1 MFTIFDRKVNIRI
14 ISHHPYLIIIIVLM
28 AMFTIF
34 ERKVILFTHFA
45 IPLSPTLCE
54 AGLTMNTGSAATI
67 VMKEEE
73 EMKEVEEEMK
83 DVRVKNWT
91 WVGRL
96 R

>member
-1 MFTIFDRKVNIRI
+1 
-14 ISHHPYLIIIIVLM
+14 M

-73 EMKEVEEEMK
+73 EMKEEEVDETAMEP
-83 DVRVKNWT
+83 DQLVTQQFGGLCW
-91 WVGRL
+91 RL
-96 R
+96 MLTHPMSRSQILLEQ